1 VPVGRWRGDDGGGT
15 EARVSGEGEGGLT
28 EHESMRQKKA
38 DGEKIPYQMTSDDAA
53 DLVRRQTVGRK

>member
-1 VPVGRWRGDDGGGT
+1 MSD
-15 EARVSGEGEGGLT
+15 GEGGLT

-38 DGEKIPYQMTSDDAA
+38 VGEEIPYQTTSDDAA